1 MERIKDI
8 TKIFLKPEEVLLEIK
23 LPANAILMANTKVY
37 ADHSVVVAK
46 GSAVP
51 LELGSIVLEFQNPE
65 MQYSVEYKGVVYY
78 IIPYYTIKLA
88 TTPDNF
94 ETNKVNLKIN

>member
-23 LPANAILMANTKVY
+23 LPANAIIAPNAKTY
-37 ADHSVVVAK
+37 ADHAIVIAK

>member
-8 TKIFLKPEEVLLEIK
+8 TKIFLKGEDVLVEMK
-23 LPANAILMANTKVY
+23 LPQNAILKANATVY
-37 ADHSVVVAK
+37 ADYGVIVAK
-46 GSAVP
+46 GSLVP
-51 LELGSIVLEFQNPE
+51 LELGSVVLEFKDPE
-65 MQYSVEYKGVVYY
+65 RQYSVEYKGVVYY
-78 IIPYYTIKLA
+78 IIPYHIIKLA